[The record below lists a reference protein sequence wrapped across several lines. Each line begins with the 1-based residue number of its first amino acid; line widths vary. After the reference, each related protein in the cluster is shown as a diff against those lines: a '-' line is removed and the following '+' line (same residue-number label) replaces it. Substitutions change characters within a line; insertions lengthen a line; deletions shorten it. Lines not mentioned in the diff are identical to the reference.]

1 MSSLSVRHLFG
12 LQNMPKEDIDNILD
26 TAFKFREVLDRPI
39 KKVPSLKGKNILN
52 LFFENSTRTKMSF
65 ELAAKRLSADVM
77 NFSSNTS
84 SLKKGESFKDTIQ
97 NLHSMKVDCIVIRH
111 SSPGSCINLT
121 NYMDATIINGG
132 DGFHEHPTQALLDMM
147 SIKEKF
153 GKIKGLEIGIV
164 GDVLHSRV
172 ARSNIYGLVTM
183 GAKVTVCGPANLIP
197 KNISDLGVDICFDL
211 DSLIEKVDA
220 VNILRIQRERMGIGI
235 VPSTREYRQLFGVNQ
250 DRLRKLN
257 NKLVVLHP
265 GPINRGVEITSDVAD
280 SKQAIIL
287 NQVENGV
294 AIRMAVIYLLASKI
308 KK

>member
-1 MSSLSVRHLFG
+1 MSSLSIKHLFG
-12 LQNMPKEDIDNILD
+12 LQNIPENDIENILD

-111 SSPGSCINLT
+111 SSPGSCVNLT

-164 GDVLHSRV
+164 GDILHSRV

-197 KNISDLGVDICFDL
+197 KNISDLGVDVCFDL

-235 VPSTREYRQLFGVNQ
+235 VPSTREYRQLFGMNQ
-250 DRLRKLN
+250 NRLRELN
-257 NKLVVLHP
+257 NDLVVLHP
-265 GPINRGVEITSDVAD
+265 GPINRGVEISSDIAD
-280 SKQAIIL
+280 GENAIIL
-287 NQVENGV
+287 DQVLNGV
-294 AIRMAVIYLLASKI
+294 AVRMSVLFLLLGGSQ
-308 KK
+308 

>member
-1 MSSLSVRHLFG
+1 MSSLSIKHLFG
-12 LQNMPKEDIDNILD
+12 LQNIPENDIENILD

-111 SSPGSCINLT
+111 SSPGSCVNLT

-153 GKIKGLEIGIV
+153 GKIKGLEIGII
-164 GDVLHSRV
+164 GDILHSRV

-197 KNISDLGVDICFDL
+197 KNISDLGVDVCFDL

-235 VPSTREYRQLFGVNQ
+235 VPSTREYRQLFGMNQ
-250 DRLRKLN
+250 KRLRELN
-257 NKLVVLHP
+257 NDLVVLHP
-265 GPINRGVEITSDVAD
+265 GPINRGVEISSDIAD
-280 SKQAIIL
+280 GENAIIL
-287 NQVENGV
+287 DQVLNGV
-294 AIRMAVIYLLASKI
+294 AVRMSVLFLLLGGSQ
-308 KK
+308 

>member
-1 MSSLSVRHLFG
+1 MSSLSVKHLFG
-12 LQNMPKEDIDNILD
+12 LQNVPENDIESIID
-26 TAFKFREVLDRPI
+26 TAFKFREVLNRPI

-111 SSPGSCINLT
+111 SSPGSCVNLT

-164 GDVLHSRV
+164 GDILHSRV

-197 KNISDLGVDICFDL
+197 KNISDLGVDVCFDL

-235 VPSTREYRQLFGVNQ
+235 VPSTREYRQLFGMNQ
-250 DRLRKLN
+250 NRLRELN
-257 NKLVVLHP
+257 NDLVVLHP
-265 GPINRGVEITSDVAD
+265 GPINRGVEISSDIAD
-280 SKQAIIL
+280 GENAIIL
-287 NQVENGV
+287 DQVLNGV
-294 AIRMAVIYLLASKI
+294 AVRMSVLFLLLGGSQ
-308 KK
+308 

>member
-1 MSSLSVRHLFG
+1 MSSLSVKHLFG
-12 LQNMPKEDIDNILD
+12 LQNIPKNDINNILD

-111 SSPGSCINLT
+111 SSPGSCVNLT

-164 GDVLHSRV
+164 GDILHSRV

-197 KNISDLGVDICFDL
+197 KNISDLGVEVCYDL

-250 DRLRKLN
+250 DRLKKIN
-257 NKLVVLHP
+257 QDLVVLHP
-265 GPINRGVEITSDVAD
+265 GPINRGVEISSDIAD
-280 SKQAIIL
+280 GENSIIL
-287 NQVENGV
+287 DQVLNGV
-294 AIRMAVIYLLASKI
+294 AVRMSVLFLLLGGNQ
-308 KK
+308 

>member
-1 MSSLSVRHLFG
+1 MSSLSVKHLFG
-12 LQNMPKEDIDNILD
+12 LQNIPENDIENIID

-111 SSPGSCINLT
+111 SSPGSCVNLT

-164 GDVLHSRV
+164 GDILHSRV

-197 KNISDLGVDICFDL
+197 KNISDLGVDVCFDL

-235 VPSTREYRQLFGVNQ
+235 VPSTREYRQLFGMNQ
-250 DRLRKLN
+250 NRLRELN
-257 NKLVVLHP
+257 NDLVVLHP
-265 GPINRGVEITSDVAD
+265 GPINRGVEISSDVAD
-280 SKQAIIL
+280 GENAIIL
-287 NQVENGV
+287 DQVLNGV
-294 AIRMAVIYLLASKI
+294 AVRMSVLFLLLGGSQ
-308 KK
+308 

>member
-1 MSSLSVRHLFG
+1 
-12 LQNMPKEDIDNILD
+12 
-26 TAFKFREVLDRPI
+26 
-39 KKVPSLKGKNILN
+39 
-52 LFFENSTRTKMSF
+52 MSF

-111 SSPGSCINLT
+111 SSPGSCVNLT

-164 GDVLHSRV
+164 GDILHSRV

-197 KNISDLGVDICFDL
+197 KNISDLGVEVCYDL

-250 DRLRKLN
+250 DRLKKIN
-257 NKLVVLHP
+257 QDLVVLHP
-265 GPINRGVEITSDVAD
+265 GPINRGVEISSDIAD
-280 SKQAIIL
+280 GENSIIL
-287 NQVENGV
+287 DQVLNGV
-294 AIRMAVIYLLASKI
+294 AVRMSVLFLLLGGNQ
-308 KK
+308 

>member
-1 MSSLSVRHLFG
+1 MSSLSVKHLFG
-12 LQNMPKEDIDNILD
+12 LQNIPENDIENILD

-111 SSPGSCINLT
+111 SSPGSCVNLT

-164 GDVLHSRV
+164 GDILHSRV

-197 KNISDLGVDICFDL
+197 KNISDLGVDVCFDL

-235 VPSTREYRQLFGVNQ
+235 VPSTREYRQLFGMNQ
-250 DRLRKLN
+250 KRLRELN
-257 NKLVVLHP
+257 NDLVVLHP
-265 GPINRGVEITSDVAD
+265 GPINRGVEISSDIAD
-280 SKQAIIL
+280 GENAIIL
-287 NQVENGV
+287 DQVLNGV
-294 AIRMAVIYLLASKI
+294 AVRMSVLFLLLGGSQ
-308 KK
+308 

>member
-1 MSSLSVRHLFG
+1 VSSLSVKHLFG
-12 LQNMPKEDIDNILD
+12 LQNIPKNDINNILD

-111 SSPGSCINLT
+111 SSPGSCVNLT

-164 GDVLHSRV
+164 GDILHSRV

-197 KNISDLGVDICFDL
+197 KNISDLGVEVCYDL

-235 VPSTREYRQLFGVNQ
+235 VPSTREYRQLFGLNQ
-250 DRLRKLN
+250 DRLKKIN
-257 NKLVVLHP
+257 QDLVVLHP
-265 GPINRGVEITSDVAD
+265 GPINRGVEISSDIAD
-280 SKQAIIL
+280 GENSIIL
-287 NQVENGV
+287 DQVLNGV
-294 AIRMAVIYLLASKI
+294 AVRMSVLFLLLGGNQ
-308 KK
+308 

>member
-1 MSSLSVRHLFG
+1 MSSLSVKHLFG
-12 LQNMPKEDIDNILD
+12 LQNIPENDIENIID

-111 SSPGSCINLT
+111 SSPGSCVNLT

-164 GDVLHSRV
+164 GDILHSRV

-197 KNISDLGVDICFDL
+197 KNISDLGVDVCFDL

-220 VNILRIQRERMGIGI
+220 VNILRIQRERMGIGV
-235 VPSTREYRQLFGVNQ
+235 VPSTREYRQLFGMNQ
-250 DRLRKLN
+250 NRLQDLN
-257 NKLVVLHP
+257 NDLVVLHP
-265 GPINRGVEITSDVAD
+265 GPINRGVEISSDIAD
-280 SKQAIIL
+280 GENAIIL
-287 NQVENGV
+287 DQVLNGV
-294 AIRMAVIYLLASKI
+294 AVRMSVLFLLLGGSQ
-308 KK
+308 

>member
-1 MSSLSVRHLFG
+1 MSSLSVKHLFG
-12 LQNMPKEDIDNILD
+12 LQNIPKNDINNILD

-111 SSPGSCINLT
+111 SSPGSCVNLT

-164 GDVLHSRV
+164 GDILHSRV

-197 KNISDLGVDICFDL
+197 KNISDLGVEVCYDL

-250 DRLRKLN
+250 NRLKKIN
-257 NKLVVLHP
+257 QDLVVLHP
-265 GPINRGVEITSDVAD
+265 GPINRGVEISSDIAD
-280 SKQAIIL
+280 GENSIIL
-287 NQVENGV
+287 DQVLNGV
-294 AIRMAVIYLLASKI
+294 AVRMSVLFLLLGGNQ
-308 KK
+308 

>member
-265 GPINRGVEITSDVAD
+265 GPINRGVEISSDIAD
-280 SKQAIIL
+280 GENAIIL
-287 NQVENGV
+287 DQVLNGV
-294 AIRMAVIYLLASKI
+294 AVRMSVLFLLLGGNK
-308 KK
+308 

>member
-1 MSSLSVRHLFG
+1 MSSLSVKHLFG
-12 LQNMPKEDIDNILD
+12 LQNIPKNDIENIID

-52 LFFENSTRTKMSF
+52 LFFENSTRTKNVF

-111 SSPGSCINLT
+111 SSPGSCVNLT

-164 GDVLHSRV
+164 GDILHSRV

-197 KNISDLGVDICFDL
+197 KNISDLGVDVCFDL

-235 VPSTREYRQLFGVNQ
+235 VPSTREYRQLFGMNQ
-250 DRLRKLN
+250 KRLRELN
-257 NKLVVLHP
+257 NDLVVLHP
-265 GPINRGVEITSDVAD
+265 GPINRGVEISSDIAD
-280 SKQAIIL
+280 GENAIIL
-287 NQVENGV
+287 DQVLNGV
-294 AIRMAVIYLLASKI
+294 AVRMSVLFLLLGGSQ
-308 KK
+308 